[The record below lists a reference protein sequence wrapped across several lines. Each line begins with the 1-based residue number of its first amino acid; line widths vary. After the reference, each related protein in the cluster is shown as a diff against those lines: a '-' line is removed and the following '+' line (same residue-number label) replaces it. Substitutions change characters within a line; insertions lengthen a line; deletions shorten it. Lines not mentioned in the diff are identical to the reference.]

1 MNTITIIYKNYE
13 NDTFS
18 VKTLKN
24 LGKAIAFVLREEI
37 DRYLFLSD
45 GRIIAGESWNYHD
58 FRMFKVRNGIVLQVG
73 YNDFDYIE
81 TIPYLYTNTGNLY
94 KSKGSEKWLETLD
107 GAEHIHS
114 FYSKEAIDNFLK
126 EKYKEAIN
134 NYYIMSHECIYT
146 DSYLYECGHYIEEDE
161 TDYNEIYYSK
171 LSGNSSKCLQTLL
184 VEDGISAGS
193 EDYFNLAEAI
203 KLFSERKTE
212 TEEVSKIHERYGLC
226 FGCLNARNTRIK
238 TWYHGLQA
246 FNKTKDKSV
255 NGSIERVID
264 IMSNNKWD
272 ICVSSDPIGPIGLM
286 YKGNVDR
293 YYDHD
298 TWSYLDENGNR
309 IPGREN
315 ENSDHDEGIL
325 NSAKKPV
332 SLWVKSWYWE
342 TLNSADRSELLQFSD
357 ELNLKIVTLPSRK

>member
-18 VKTLKN
+18 VKTLGN
-24 LGKAIAFVLREEI
+24 IEKAIAFVLKEEI
-37 DRYLFLSD
+37 DRYLFLSN
-45 GRIIAGESWNYHD
+45 GEVIAGDSWNGDD

-73 YNDFDYIE
+73 YNNFN
-81 TIPYLYTNTGNLY
+81 YLYTNTGNLY
-94 KSKGSEKWLETLD
+94 KSEGGEKWFETLD
-107 GAEHIHS
+107 GVEPQ
-114 FYSKEAIDNFLK
+114 YSLYSREAINNFLK
-126 EKYKEAIN
+126 EKYKEVIN
-134 NYYIMSHECIYT
+134 NYHVIIHETLYT
-146 DSYLYECGHYIEEDE
+146 DSYLYECGHYTEDDE
-161 TDYNEIYYSK
+161 SYCDEIYHNK
-171 LSGNSSKCLQTLL
+171 VSGNSSKCLQTLL
-184 VEDGISAGS
+184 IEDGVSAGS

-212 TEEVSKIHERYGLC
+212 TEEVSKTHERYGLC

-298 TWSYLDENGNR
+298 TWSYLDTNGNR

-325 NSAKKPV
+325 SSAKKPV
-332 SLWVKSWYWE
+332 GIWVKNWYWKE
-342 TLNSADRSELLQFSD
+342 MNLEDKEELLQFSD
-357 ELNLKIVTLPSRK
+357 ELNLKIMTLPSRK

>member
-114 FYSKEAIDNFLK
+114 FYSNF
-126 EKYKEAIN
+126 
-134 NYYIMSHECIYT
+134 
-146 DSYLYECGHYIEEDE
+146 
-161 TDYNEIYYSK
+161 YSSTK
-171 LSGNSSKCLQTLL
+171 SIHSNS
-184 VEDGISAGS
+184 
-193 EDYFNLAEAI
+193 
-203 KLFSERKTE
+203 
-212 TEEVSKIHERYGLC
+212 
-226 FGCLNARNTRIK
+226 
-238 TWYHGLQA
+238 
-246 FNKTKDKSV
+246 
-255 NGSIERVID
+255 
-264 IMSNNKWD
+264 
-272 ICVSSDPIGPIGLM
+272 
-286 YKGNVDR
+286 
-293 YYDHD
+293 
-298 TWSYLDENGNR
+298 
-309 IPGREN
+309 
-315 ENSDHDEGIL
+315 
-325 NSAKKPV
+325 
-332 SLWVKSWYWE
+332 
-342 TLNSADRSELLQFSD
+342 
-357 ELNLKIVTLPSRK
+357 